1 MQQMLEM
8 IDPAKK
14 QLQVGDINTKGADTW
29 TALHYAANEGHGDIL
44 EALVEKCIDI
54 EARTHQQRTVLHL
67 AAARGH
73 TDICRFLCDQP
84 LVSPNAIDYE
94 GNTPLHLAS
103 LQGQL

>member
-8 IDPAKK
+8 IDPEKK
-14 QLQVGDINTKGADTW
+14 LLQVADINTKGADMW

-44 EALVEKCIDI
+44 EALIQKRIDI
-54 EARTHQQRTVLHL
+54 EACTNQQRTALHL

-84 LVSPNAIDYE
+84 LISPNGIDGE
-94 GNTPLHLAS
+94 GNTALHLAS
-103 LQGQL
+103 L